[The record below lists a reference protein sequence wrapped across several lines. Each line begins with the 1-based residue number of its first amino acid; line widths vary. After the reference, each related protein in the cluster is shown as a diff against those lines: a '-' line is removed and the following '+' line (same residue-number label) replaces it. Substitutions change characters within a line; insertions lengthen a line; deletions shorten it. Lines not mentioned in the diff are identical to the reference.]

1 MVTKNKHLSSSLD
14 EFLSDEKILEGVEA
28 TAIKRVIAY
37 QIQKEM
43 AKKHLTKSMMAK
55 RMNTSRAAVERLFD
69 PENDS
74 ITLVTLNRVANA
86 LGKKLKVEL
95 V

>member
-1 MVTKNKHLSSSLD
+1 MNNNQHFGSNFD
-14 EFLSDEKILEGVEA
+14 DFLSEEALLDQVEA

-37 QIQKEM
+37 QIEQAMNQSGLSKTE
-43 AKKHLTKSMMAK
+43 MAK
-55 RMNTSRAAVERLFD
+55 RMNTSRSCLDRLLDPHNSSVNLQTIAKAA
-69 PENDS
+69 S
-74 ITLVTLNRVANA
+74 T